1 MAIFGGQR
9 PVWGKGFSID
19 RGERDGYI
27 RLAQKGRVAF
37 QLESVIEYGGT
48 TGLEHLGLTDAAWSQ
63 LRRLDPSDL
72 DDTDLASIPPPMR
85 WWVNTYG
92 VHTPAALIHDRFIGG
107 TLPGGVTEQHID
119 RYFRF
124 MLDDAGL
131 PIGKRWIMWSAVALR
146 TRWKSGGAKAWSV
159 VLWLVL
165 ALGGFSGMI
174 WAAATGHTW
183 IAAVLVF
190 PVPVLAATL
199 WWKQFGAGVI
209 AAYVVLPFLVVPML
223 LSVVLLLPFW
233 ALEKLA
239 SRILEPEVDHEPIW
253 EPLARP
259 PDGPVPGLSEDATAA

>member
-1 MAIFGGQR
+1 MAIFGGRR
-9 PVWGKGFSID
+9 PVWGEGFTID

-48 TGLEHLGLTDAAWSQ
+48 TGLEHLHLTDAAWSQ

-107 TLPGGVTEQHID
+107 TLPDGVTEQHVD

-146 TRWKSGGAKAWSV
+146 TRWKSGGPKAWSV
-159 VLWLVL
+159 VLWLLL

-174 WAAATGHTW
+174 WAAATGRPW

-209 AAYVVLPFLVVPML
+209 AAYLVLPFLVVPML
-223 LSVVLLLPFW
+223 LSMVLLLPFW
-233 ALEKLA
+233 ALERLA

-253 EPLARP
+253 EPMARP
-259 PDGPVPGLSEDATAA
+259 PDEPVPGLSDGATAA